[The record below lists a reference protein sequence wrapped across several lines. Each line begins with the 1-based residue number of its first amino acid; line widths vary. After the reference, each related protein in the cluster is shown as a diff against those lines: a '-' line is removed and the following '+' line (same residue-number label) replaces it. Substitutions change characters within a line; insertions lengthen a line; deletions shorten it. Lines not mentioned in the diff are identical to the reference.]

1 MPVAYLLHS
10 LLEAIIDNYFEVL
23 EFLGDELDELSN
35 KLELKP
41 SHENFQKIQDLRN
54 DINQLR
60 KVITPFQQI
69 VLGLIRDE
77 IDFVGDELSPFF

>member
-10 LLEAIIDNYFEVL
+10 LLDAIIDNYFEVL

-41 SHENFQKIQDLRN
+41 MRPT
-54 DINQLR
+54 R
-60 KVITPFQQI
+60 
-69 VLGLIRDE
+69 
-77 IDFVGDELSPFF
+77 